1 MTEPKTLLVAI
12 MFVTILTLGIANI
25 LASLAEEVAHGGRIR
40 RKSCHI
46 SWILLLLLVH
56 FDLFWQT
63 SGVLETSEWTFVA
76 FLYVISGPIVL
87 FFATSLLLKDAALPG
102 GEERGVGDVVSRGF
116 LWLLAIV
123 QLWVIGG
130 DVLFGGGLPLGAG
143 FNAAILVLLVV
154 LSLSQTPRVHGVG
167 VAIAWCAYLILLTLL
182 GLEIIS

>member
-25 LASLAEEVAHGGRIR
+25 LASLAEVVTDGAKIK

-63 SGVLETSEWTFVA
+63 AGILGTKEWTFGT
-76 FLYVISGPIVL
+76 FLYVIGGPIVL
-87 FFATSLLLKDAALPG
+87 FFATSLLLKDAAIADD
-102 GEERGVGDVVSRGF
+102 EERALGNVVSRGF
-116 LWLLAIV
+116 LLLLAIV

-143 FNAAILVLLVV
+143 FNAAIVVLVV
-154 LSLSQTPRVHGVG
+154 VLILSQKPRVHAVG

-182 GLEIIS
+182 GLGIIS

>member
-25 LASLAEEVAHGGRIR
+25 LASLAEEVAHGVRIR

-63 SGVLETSEWTFVA
+63 AEILGTKEWTFIA

-87 FFATSLLLKDAALPG
+87 FLATNLLLKDAALAG
-102 GEERGVGDVVSRGF
+102 AEERGVGHVVSRGF

-143 FNAAILVLLVV
+143 FNAAIVVLLVV
-154 LSLSQTPRVHGVG
+154 LILSRKPRVHGVG
-167 VAIAWCAYLILLTLL
+167 VVIAWCAYLILLTLL
-182 GLEIIS
+182 GLEIIH